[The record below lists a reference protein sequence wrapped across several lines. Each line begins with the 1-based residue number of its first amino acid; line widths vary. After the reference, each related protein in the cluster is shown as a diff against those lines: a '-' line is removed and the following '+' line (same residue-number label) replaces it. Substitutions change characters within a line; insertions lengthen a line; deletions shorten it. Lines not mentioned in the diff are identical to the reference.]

1 MVECGAN
8 EVPEAEI
15 LDALDIAH
23 SAIKKLCAAQR
34 ELAEKA
40 GKPKHRGRGP
50 EGQRGPDEARS
61 RTRTAPRSTRRP
73 PSRTSWIA
81 RPRRRRSRKRS
92 WRSTPGRP
100 TRPSTASTAQAAQ
113 LAFDALEKHIIR
125 QRIAVHKK
133 RPDGRSEREI
143 REITIDV
150 KPLPRTHGSALF
162 TRGQTQ
168 ALSVVALGT
177 TREEMRLDNLGLE
190 TSKRYFH
197 HYNFPPFSR
206 GRGRLHARPEA
217 PRHRPRRARRARAGP
232 DDPGPGEV
240 PVHDPRRVGH
250 PRVQRLVLDGVD
262 LRLLPVASWTPA
274 CRSSGRSP
282 ASPWA

>member
-1 MVECGAN
+1 MEI
-8 EVPEAEI
+8 EVPKADEGLIGEI
-15 LDALDIAH
+15 ANSHGAALDEAT
-23 SAIKKLCAAQR
+23 SVQDKLDRQNATKAVEEAVLEQYSGPADAPEYAEYRQR
-34 ELAEKA
+34 
-40 GKPKHRGRGP
+40 
-50 EGQRGPDEARS
+50 
-61 RTRTAPRSTRRP
+61 
-73 PSRTSWIA
+73 
-81 RPRRRRSRKRS
+81 
-92 WRSTPGRP
+92 
-100 TRPSTASTAQAAQ
+100 AQ
-113 LAFDALEKHIIR
+113 LAFDALEKKIIR

-143 REITIDV
+143 REISIDV

-206 GRGRLHARPEA
+206 GRGGLHARPEA

-232 DDPGPGEV
+232 DDPGPGDV

-250 PRVQRLVLDGVD
+250 PRVQRLVLDGVG
-262 LRLLPVASWTPA
+262 LRLLALA
-274 CRSSGRSP
+274 
-282 ASPWA
+282 

>member
-23 SAIKKLCAAQR
+23 SRDQEAVRRAGRAAAR
-34 ELAEKA
+34 RPAS
-40 GKPKHRGRGP
+40 PSR
-50 EGQRGPDEARS
+50 RS
-61 RTRTAPRSTRRP
+61 RSRRP
-73 PSRTSWIA
+73 PTAWSSEIA
-81 RPRRRRSRKRS
+81 QSHGDDARRGHLGPGQARA
-92 WRSTPGRP
+92 PGRDEGRRGGGARAVLRARRTP
-100 TRPSTASTAQAAQ
+100 TDYAENRQNAQ
-113 LAFDALEKHIIR
+113 LAFDTLEKKIIR

-143 REITIDV
+143 RQITIDV

-168 ALSVVALGT
+168 ALSRRRARHHARGDAPGQPRARDVQAL
-177 TREEMRLDNLGLE
+177 LPPLQLPALLG
-190 TSKRYFH
+190 
-197 HYNFPPFSR
+197 
-206 GRGRLHARPEA
+206 GRGRLHARPQA

-250 PRVQRLVLDGVD
+250 PGVQRLVA
-262 LRLLPVASWTPA
+262 RWPRSAAPR
-274 CRSSGRSP
+274 CR
-282 ASPWA
+282 